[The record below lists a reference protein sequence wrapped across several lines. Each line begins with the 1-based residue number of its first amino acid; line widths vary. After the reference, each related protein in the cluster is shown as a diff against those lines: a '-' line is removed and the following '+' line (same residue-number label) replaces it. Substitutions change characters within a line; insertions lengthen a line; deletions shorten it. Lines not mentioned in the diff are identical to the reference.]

1 MARRTR
7 GLGYGAVRGAVTTH
21 PPPLPELP
29 DRERFGTSLARRFVL
44 RGHMALIVAAVVLSG
59 VVTSKVLLLLGVGS
73 MRTRYGLAVAGAYL
87 VFVGLV
93 GLWLMY
99 VRRCMAPT
107 EERSSN
113 LGASV
118 GDLATLDIDIG
129 APARGDVV
137 PQFVAGGGGS
147 GGGGSSGSFAGVDAP
162 GAGSSVSS
170 AGTGGSHS
178 GSSWS
183 LDLDVDDGVLIVIA
197 FLVFSAIVTVTAGW
211 IIYDAPHMLGEAAFQ
226 FFLVSGLLRGRA
238 AIRSGGWTGV
248 VVRRTVLPFVIVA
261 IGAVGF
267 GHVAQKVCPGARTVV
282 ETLRTCVLP

>member
-1 MARRTR
+1 VATP
-7 GLGYGAVRGAVTTH
+7 
-21 PPPLPELP
+21 PPPLPDLL
-29 DRERFGTSLARRFVL
+29 DRERFVTSLARRFVL

-73 MRTRYGLAVAGAYL
+73 MRTRYGLAVAAAYL

-99 VRRCMAPT
+99 FRRCMTPA

-129 APARGDVV
+129 SPAGGDVG

-226 FFLVSGLLRGRA
+226 FFLASGLLRGRA

-261 IGAVGF
+261 IGALGF
-267 GHVAQKVCPGARTVV
+267 GHVAQKLCPGARTVV
-282 ETLRTCVLP
+282 ETLRLCVLP